1 MIRLWRKYGILKE
14 SSGKFKIFEVFFPP
28 VCIMRRCGKEKK
40 NVRIWINNE
49 KVYVKSIKNSV
60 VVRKVLL
67 N

>member
-1 MIRLWRKYGILKE
+1 VESLRFLK
-14 SSGKFKIFEVFFPP
+14 FFFPP